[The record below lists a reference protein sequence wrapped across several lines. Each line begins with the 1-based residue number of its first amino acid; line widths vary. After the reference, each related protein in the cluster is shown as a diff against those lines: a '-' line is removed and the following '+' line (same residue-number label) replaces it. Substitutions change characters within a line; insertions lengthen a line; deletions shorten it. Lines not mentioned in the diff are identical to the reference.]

1 MSCVYQIRNKITGE
15 NYIGST
21 EKNYM
26 LRFAKHIT
34 MCNSN
39 KMDCPKLY
47 ENFLKYGYHNFTIE
61 VVKWIHE
68 DEDLKK
74 VEQEYCEW
82 LNPSLNSLWGTKHTK
97 DSIDKMRKSQREY
110 WSKNSHPRKGVP
122 FTEEH
127 KNNLSKSMGKKC
139 YVDGVVYES
148 VKECAKI
155 LGIHRDTASWRM
167 RSKSFPNYYYL

>member
-1 MSCVYQIRNKITGE
+1 
-15 NYIGST
+15 
-21 EKNYM
+21 
-26 LRFAKHIT
+26 
-34 MCNSN
+34 
-39 KMDCPKLY
+39 
-47 ENFLKYGYHNFTIE
+47 LK
-61 VVKWIHE
+61 
-68 DEDLKK
+68 
-74 VEQEYCEW
+74 
-82 LNPSLNSLWGTKHTK
+82 PSLNSLWGTKHTK

-127 KNNLSKSMGKKC
+127 RNNLSKSMGKKC

-167 RSKSFPNYYYL
+167 RSKSFPNYYYI

>member
-1 MSCVYQIRNKITGE
+1 MSCIYQIRNKITGE

-34 MCNSN
+34 MCASN

-47 ENFLKYGYHNFTIE
+47 KNFLKYGYHNFAIE

-68 DEDLKK
+68 DEDIKSI
-74 VEQEYCEW
+74 EQQYCEW
-82 LNPSLNSLWGTKHTK
+82 LKPSLNSLWGAKHTK
-97 DSIDKMRKSQREY
+97 DSIEKMRKSQKEY
-110 WSKNSHPRKGVP
+110 WKNNTHPNKGIP
-122 FTEEH
+122 LTDKH
-127 KNNLSKSMGKKC
+127 KKNLSKSMSKKC
-139 YVDGVVYES
+139 SVDGVTYES
-148 VKECAKI
+148 VKECARM
-155 LGIHRDTASWRM
+155 LGIHKDTVSWRM

>member
-1 MSCVYQIRNKITGE
+1 MNCVYQIRNKITGE

-21 EKNYM
+21 KKNYM

-34 MCNSN
+34 MCASN

-61 VVKWIHE
+61 VIKWIHE
-68 DEDLKK
+68 DEEIKS
-74 VEQEYCEW
+74 VEQQYCEW
-82 LNPSLNSLWGTKHTK
+82 LKPSLNSLWGTKHTK

-127 KNNLSKSMGKKC
+127 KKNLSKSMGKNC
-139 YVDGVVYES
+139 YVDGVIYES

-155 LGIHRDTASWRM
+155 LNINESTVGWRM
-167 RSKSFPNYYYL
+167 RSKSFPNYYYV

>member
-1 MSCVYQIRNKITGE
+1 
-15 NYIGST
+15 
-21 EKNYM
+21 
-26 LRFAKHIT
+26 
-34 MCNSN
+34 MCASN

-68 DEDLKK
+68 DEEIKS
-74 VEQEYCEW
+74 VEQQYCEW
-82 LNPSLNSLWGTKHTK
+82 LKPSLNSLWGTKHTK

-127 KNNLSKSMGKKC
+127 RKNLSKSMSKKC
-139 YVDGVVYES
+139 CVDGVIYES

-155 LGIHRDTASWRM
+155 LDIHRDTASWRM
-167 RSKSFPNYYYL
+167 RSKSFPNYYYI